1 MTLSMDT
8 CPLKPSGLYVEY
20 EREKKKQQNIG
31 DQVVMVAR
39 KS

>member
-20 EREKKKQQNIG
+20 EREKKQQNIG